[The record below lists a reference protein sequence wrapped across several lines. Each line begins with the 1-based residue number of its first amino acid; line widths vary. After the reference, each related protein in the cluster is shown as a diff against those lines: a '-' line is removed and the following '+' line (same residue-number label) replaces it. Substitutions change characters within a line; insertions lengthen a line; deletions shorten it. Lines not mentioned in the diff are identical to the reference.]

1 MPVSGV
7 EDLDNSAFLRVT
19 NMNQKQKADA
29 ITYIFQRAGA
39 QVSNKSIEALAG
51 IAGEVSFPKQSTILD
66 IGEKQNHI
74 YLILQGMARS
84 FYIDEK
90 GNDIT
95 KLFMRE
101 GEFLIGEAL
110 FMEESLEVF
119 EAVEPLKCLRFPA
132 KEYKEILFSDPVLQR
147 LYIAM
152 LEQTIRYKMRR
163 EYAFQCLNATERYL
177 EFQKAYPGIEKRL
190 PQNLIASY
198 LGIAKESLSRIR
210 KNISSN

>member
-1 MPVSGV
+1 M
-7 EDLDNSAFLRVT
+7 DK
-19 NMNQKQKADA
+19 KQKYDA
-29 ITYIFQRAGA
+29 IKNLFRQAPTPINED
-39 QVSNKSIEALAG
+39 SLEALSRLAQE
-51 IAGEVSFPKQSTILD
+51 ASFPKQTTILD
-66 IGEKQNHI
+66 IGEKQNYI

-101 GEFLIGEAL
+101 NEFLIGEAL

-119 EAVEPLKCLRFPA
+119 QAIEDLKCLRFDA
-132 KEYKEILFSDPVLQR
+132 KEFKRILLSDPVLER
-147 LYIAM
+147 FYIAA
-152 LEQTIRYKMRR
+152 LERTIRYKMRR

-177 EFQKAYPGIEKRL
+177 EFRKEYPSIENRL

-198 LGIAKESLSRIR
+198 LGITKESLSRIR
-210 KNISSN
+210 KNISAN

>member
-1 MPVSGV
+1 
-7 EDLDNSAFLRVT
+7 
-19 NMNQKQKADA
+19 
-29 ITYIFQRAGA
+29 
-39 QVSNKSIEALAG
+39 
-51 IAGEVSFPKQSTILD
+51 
-66 IGEKQNHI
+66 
-74 YLILQGMARS
+74 LILQGMARS
-84 FYIDEK
+84 YYIDER

-101 GEFLIGEAL
+101 GDFLIGEAL

-119 EAVEPLKCLRFPA
+119 EAVEPLKCLRFPT
-132 KEYKEILFSDPVLQR
+132 KEYKEILLSDPVLQR

-177 EFQKAYPGIEKRL
+177 EFQKAYPGIEERL

-210 KNISSN
+210 KNLSVN

>member
-1 MPVSGV
+1 M
-7 EDLDNSAFLRVT
+7 DK
-19 NMNQKQKADA
+19 NQKYDA
-29 ITYIFQRAGA
+29 IKNLFRQAPMPINEG
-39 QVSNKSIEALAG
+39 SMEALSRLAQ
-51 IAGEVSFPKQSTILD
+51 EVSFPKQTTILD
-66 IGEKQNHI
+66 IGEKQNYI

-101 GEFLIGEAL
+101 NEFLMGEAL

-119 EAVEPLKCLRFPA
+119 EAVENLKCLRFDA
-132 KEYKEILFSDPVLQR
+132 KSFKEIVFSDPVFER
-147 LYIAM
+147 IYIAS
-152 LEQTIRYKMRR
+152 LERTIRYKMRR

-177 EFQKAYPGIEKRL
+177 EFQKEYPNIENRL

-198 LGIAKESLSRIR
+198 LGVTKESLSRIR
-210 KNISSN
+210 KKLSEN

>member
-1 MPVSGV
+1 M
-7 EDLDNSAFLRVT
+7 DH
-19 NMNQKQKADA
+19 KQKVSA
-29 ITYIFQRAGA
+29 IAYIFQRSGVTVNADR
-39 QVSNKSIEALAG
+39 IDALAVL
-51 IAGEVSFPKQSTILD
+51 AQEADFPKQATILD
-66 IGEKQNHI
+66 IGEKQNYI

-84 FYIDEK
+84 YYIDEK

-101 GEFLIGEAL
+101 NEFLIGEAL

-119 EAVEPLKCLRFPA
+119 EAVETMKCLRFDA
-132 KEYKEILFSDPVLQR
+132 KTFKDILLSDPVLVR
-147 LYIAM
+147 SYIAM

-177 EFQKAYPGIEKRL
+177 EFQKAYPNIEDRL

-198 LGIAKESLSRIR
+198 LGVTKESLSRIR
-210 KNISSN
+210 KNLSAN

>member
-1 MPVSGV
+1 MDIQEKIRAITTIFQRSGAPVSG
-7 EDLDNSAFLRVT
+7 E
-19 NMNQKQKADA
+19 K
-29 ITYIFQRAGA
+29 
-39 QVSNKSIEALAG
+39 IEALAS
-51 IAGEVSFPKQSTILD
+51 IAQETSFPKQATILD
-66 IGEKQNHI
+66 IGQQQDSI

-132 KEYKEILFSDPVLQR
+132 KEYKEILLSDPVLQR

-152 LEQTIRYKMRR
+152 LERTIRYKMRR

-177 EFQKAYPGIEKRL
+177 EFQKAYPGIEERL

-198 LGIAKESLSRIR
+198 LGITKESLSRIR
-210 KNISSN
+210 KKLSEN